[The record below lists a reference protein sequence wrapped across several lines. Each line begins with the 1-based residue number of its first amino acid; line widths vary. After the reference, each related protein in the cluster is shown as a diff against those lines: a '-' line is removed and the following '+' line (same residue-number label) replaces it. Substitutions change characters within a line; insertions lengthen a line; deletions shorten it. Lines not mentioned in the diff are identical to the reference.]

1 MVDINWLQDDVT
13 LKGKYGQVAL
23 PFGATYVCQH
33 CKEFLAV
40 CNQEMGWEDKLPK
53 FIVNIGIEAIKDR
66 GYCKYCKRDITEEIT
81 TVRNWDRIAV
91 LVAYHM

>member
-1 MVDINWLQDDVT
+1 MRVYSLID
-13 LKGKYGQVAL
+13 
-23 PFGATYVCQH
+23 
-33 CKEFLAV
+33 
-40 CNQEMGWEDKLPK
+40 
-53 FIVNIGIEAIKDR
+53 